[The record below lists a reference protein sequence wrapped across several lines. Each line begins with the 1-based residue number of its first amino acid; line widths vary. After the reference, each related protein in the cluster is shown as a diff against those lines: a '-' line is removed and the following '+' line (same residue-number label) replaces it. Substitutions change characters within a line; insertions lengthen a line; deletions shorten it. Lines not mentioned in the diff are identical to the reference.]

1 VNVPRD
7 AYGDGRPARSVDA
20 SRLWTGGVAAA
31 LVTLVG
37 VLDEKAGSLLS
48 GVARR
53 AVRTGP

>member
-1 VNVPRD
+1 MNVPRD

-20 SRLWTGGVAAA
+20 GRLWTGGVAAA
-31 LVTLVG
+31 LVG
-37 VLDEKAGSLLS
+37 VLDEKVGSLLS